1 MYCNPYT
8 DPTVI
13 TTDQTT
19 KLTPI
24 KVTTLILEEPNTR
37 AIKAAMSVPSMEGEI
52 KAKTGRPY
60 FSQICLAL
68 VSLFVGPVFPFFAL
82 LLLRHPAI
90 SLKNIAKTITI
101 MKFPKKEIIPTAI
114 GDIPKA
120 TPTGII

>member
-1 MYCNPYT
+1 MYFNPYT

-24 KVTTLILEEPNTR
+24 KVTTLALEEPNTR
-37 AIKAAMSVPSMEGEI
+37 AIKAAISVPSMEGET

-60 FSQICLAL
+60 FSQIRLAL
-68 VSLFVGPVFPFFAL
+68 VSLFVGPVFPFFSL
-82 LLLRHPAI
+82 RLLRHAAI
-90 SLKNIAKTITI
+90 CLKNIAKTITI
-101 MKFPKKEIIPTAI
+101 IKLPIKDIIPTAI
-114 GDIPKA
+114 GDIPNA